1 MCTVLLLS
9 RPGERWPLLVG
20 ANRDERID
28 RPFQSPDRHWP
39 DQPDV
44 VGGRDVTAGGSWF
57 ALNDDGVVATI
68 VNGMNRLGPVAG
80 MASRGALVLRALR
93 EHDAETAARAIGALD
108 ARDYRGFTLIVADR
122 TRAFAV
128 SSDERALRV
137 DALAPGHHL
146 VTPDGCDVP
155 GSPRFAAHIDA
166 FRAAPPPDPGRD
178 DWSSWTDLLRHADDD
193 DPHRAITVVT
203 SERFG
208 TVCST
213 LLGLAADTATPPRM
227 RFAAGPPTRAPYQPV
242 TSPWVRG
249 AAVEGE
255 RRPCR
260 FGA

>member
-9 RPGERWPLLVG
+9 RPGDRWPLLVG
-20 ANRDERID
+20 ANRDERLD

-39 DQPDV
+39 EQPDV

-57 ALNDDGVVATI
+57 ALNDAGVVATI
-68 VNGMNRLGPVAG
+68 VNGMNRLGPLPG
-80 MASRGALVLRALR
+80 TSSRGALVLRALR
-93 EHDAETAARAIGALD
+93 ERDAASAAHAIGALD

-122 TRAFAV
+122 ERAFAV

-155 GSPRFAAHIDA
+155 DSPRFAAHFGA
-166 FRAAPPPDPGRD
+166 FRTAAPPEPEHD
-178 DWSSWTDLLRHADDD
+178 DWSSWIDLLRHADDD
-193 DPHRAITVVT
+193 DPHRAMTVVT
-203 SERFG
+203 ADRFG

-213 LLGLAADTATPPRM
+213 LLGLDADAATPPRM
-227 RFAAGPPTRAPYQPV
+227 LFAAGPPTQAPYESV
-242 TSPWVRG
+242 TTPWVRG
-249 AAVEGE
+249 AAVERE
-255 RRPCR
+255 RGSCR